1 MEEKKLSLTLNIDG
15 RSYPL
20 KINPSEE
27 EAVRNAE
34 KTINQ
39 RINQYRMTYGE
50 DSGLIPQDFVVMTAI
65 QILVQNFSLK
75 EKTDTKP
82 MEDKIKSLIDKV
94 DSYINN

>member
-1 MEEKKLSLTLNIDG
+1 MADKKLSLTLNIDG

-39 RINQYRMTYGE
+39 RINQYRMTYSE
-50 DSGLIPQDFVVMTAI
+50 DSGLIPQDFVVMTAV

-82 MEDKIKSLIDKV
+82 MEDKIKGLIDRV
-94 DSYINN
+94 DLYLNH